1 MTTTVDRPT
10 GTAQEAT
17 APAAVDVAALGEL
30 LLGRWAEVRRQTR
43 AMLLDERLHTQE
55 NLSYQENRERVLG
68 QLHLLVEHGAM
79 SRGLPEAYGGQGDP
93 GGNVAGFEEL
103 LLGDPSLQIKAG
115 VQWGL
120 FGSAVLNLGTE
131 EHHRRWLPAIRDLRV
146 PGVFAMTEIGHG
158 SDVSSIG
165 TTATYDPAAEE
176 FEIHTP
182 FTAATKDYLGNA
194 ARHGRAAVV
203 FARLLTRGVDHG
215 VHAFY
220 VAIRGDDGAFLPGVS
235 GEDDG
240 RKGGLNGVDNG
251 RLRFDRVRV
260 PRTHLLNKYGDVAPD
275 GTYSSPI
282 ASPGRRFFTMIG
294 TLVQGRVSL
303 DGAAVVA
310 NKAALTIAI
319 RYGSERR
326 QFNASSDVREEVL
339 LDYQEH
345 QRRLLP
351 LLAETYAMDFAHQ
364 ELLAKYDDVF
374 SGRRDTDEDRQDLET
389 LAAALKALSTWSALD
404 TLQTCREACGGAGFM
419 TKNRLTSLRHDLD
432 VYATFEGDNTVL
444 LQLVAKRLLS
454 DWADELKHV
463 DVGVMAR
470 YVAGRATEATYH
482 RSGLRKL
489 GQAFRDTGDV
499 RRSVNA
505 LREESAQHALLAD
518 RVQTMVAEVAENL
531 RPTARLPRAEA
542 AALFNENQH
551 KLIAAARAH
560 AELLQWEAFT
570 RALRRV
576 EDPGT
581 RTVLTWLRDV
591 FGLRLIEK
599 NLAWYLSYGR
609 VSMRRG
615 RSLDEYVDR
624 LLSRLRPHALD
635 LVAAF
640 GLEQGHLRAEIATGV
655 EARRQEEAAAH
666 YRRLRASGDAP
677 VKETA
682 PPRESAEG
690 RRRAGRD
697 AGKDTAKDDA
707 RTGATAAGAPAPGP
721 GEPAA
726 EPAGGPGAGGRRGE
740 RRHDRR
746 RARRLE
752 LRGLKKTRRRA
763 AAEDAAA
770 QQAPARAEDDRPEER
785 EPARAGDAAGSAPQ
799 EARAGGG

>member
-1 MTTTVDRPT
+1 MTTTVDRPA
-10 GTAQEAT
+10 GAGAT
-17 APAAVDVAALGEL
+17 AGAATGAATGSTAADAVGIPAPAVDVAALGEQ
-30 LLGRWAEVRRQTR
+30 LLGRWAGVRRETR
-43 AMLLDERLHTQE
+43 RMLLDERLHQRPD
-55 NLSYQENRERVLG
+55 LAYQDQRERVLG
-68 QLHLLVEHGAM
+68 QLHLLAEHGAM
-79 SRGLPEAYGGQGDP
+79 SRGLPEEYGGHNDP
-93 GGNVAGFEEL
+93 GGNVSGFEEL
-103 LLGDPSLQIKAG
+103 LLGDPSMQIKAG

-131 EHHRRWLPAIRDLRV
+131 EHHRRWLADIRDLRI

-158 SDVSSIG
+158 SDVASIG
-165 TTATYDPAAEE
+165 TTATYDPATEE

-182 FTAATKDYLGNA
+182 FRAAWKDYLGNA
-194 ARHGRAAVV
+194 ALHGRAAVV
-203 FARLLTRGVDHG
+203 FAQLVTLGVNHG
-215 VHAFY
+215 VHAFW
-220 VAIRGDDGAFLPGVS
+220 VDLRDQDGNFLPGVG

-240 RKGGLNGVDNG
+240 HKGGLNGIDNG
-251 RLRFDRVRV
+251 RLHFDHVRV
-260 PRTHLLNKYGDVAPD
+260 PRVHLLDKYGAVAAD

-303 DGAAVVA
+303 DGAAVLA
-310 NKAALTIAI
+310 NKAALSIAV

-326 QFNASSDVREEVL
+326 QFNAASDIQEEVL
-339 LDYQEH
+339 LDYQQH

-351 LLAETYAMDFAHQ
+351 RLAETYAMHFAHQ
-364 ELLAKYDDVF
+364 ELLHKYDDVF
-374 SGRRDTDEDRQDLET
+374 SGREDTDENRQDLET

-404 TLQTCREACGGAGFM
+404 TVQECREACGGAGFL

-432 VYATFEGDNTVL
+432 IYATFEGDNTVL

-454 DWADELKHV
+454 DWADEFKQV

-505 LREESAQHALLAD
+505 LREESAQRALLTD
-518 RVQTMVAEVAENL
+518 RVETMVAEIAENL
-531 RPTARLPRAEA
+531 RPSAKLPRAEA

-551 KLIAAARAH
+551 RIIATARAH

-570 RALRRV
+570 RGLEQV

-609 VSMRRG
+609 LSMRRG
-615 RSLDEYVDR
+615 RSLDEYIDR
-624 LLSRLRPHALD
+624 LLARLRPHALD

-640 GLEQGHLRAEIATGV
+640 ELEPEHLRAEIATGI
-655 EARRQEEAAAH
+655 EAERQEEAAEH
-666 YRRLRASGDAP
+666 YRRRRASGSAP
-677 VKETA
+677 VREKA
-682 PPRESAEG
+682 PRREA
-690 RRRAGRD
+690 
-697 AGKDTAKDDA
+697 
-707 RTGATAAGAPAPGP
+707 ATSAAGAP
-721 GEPAA
+721 GEKTP
-726 EPAGGPGAGGRRGE
+726 EEQKKE
-740 RRHDRR
+740 RRTERQAERR
-746 RARRLE
+746 TERRVERKHERRLE
-752 LRGLKKTRRRA
+752 LKPRKLA
-763 AAEDAAA
+763 AK
-770 QQAPARAEDDRPEER
+770 R
-785 EPARAGDAAGSAPQ
+785 AAGSGEPAGST
-799 EARAGGG
+799 ARAAGTRAAGPGSAGAGDSGAEHAASTVGTRDA

>member
-1 MTTTVDRPT
+1 MTTTVDRPVPPP
-10 GTAQEAT
+10 TAAD
-17 APAAVDVAALGEL
+17 PAVDVAALGEL
-30 LLGRWAEVRRQTR
+30 LLGRWAGVRRETR
-43 AMLLDERLHTQE
+43 RMLLDERLHTRE
-55 NLSYQENRERVLG
+55 NLTYQDQRERVLG
-68 QLHLLVEHGAM
+68 QLHLLVEHGTM
-79 SRGLPEAYGGQGDP
+79 SRGLPEAYGGQDDP
-93 GGNVAGFEEL
+93 GGNVSGFEEL
-103 LLGDPSLQIKAG
+103 LLGDPSMQIKAG

-131 EHHRRWLPAIRDLRV
+131 EHHRRWLDGIRDLTV
-146 PGVFAMTEIGHG
+146 PGVFAMTETGHG
-158 SDVSSIG
+158 SDVASIG
-165 TTATYDPAAEE
+165 TTATYDPATEE

-182 FTAATKDYLGNA
+182 FRAAWKDYLGNA
-194 ARHGRAAVV
+194 AVHGRAAVV
-203 FARLLTRGVDHG
+203 FAQLITLGVDHG

-220 VAIRGDDGAFLPGVS
+220 VEIRDEDGNFLPGVG

-240 RKGGLNGVDNG
+240 HKGGLNGIDNG
-251 RLRFDRVRV
+251 RLHFTRVRV

-310 NKAALTIAI
+310 SKVALSIAV

-326 QFNASSDVREEVL
+326 QFNASSDVQEEVL
-339 LDYQEH
+339 LDYQQH

-351 LLAETYAMDFAHQ
+351 LLAETYAMHFAHQ
-364 ELLAKYDDVF
+364 ELLHKYDDVF
-374 SGRRDTDEDRQDLET
+374 SGREDTDENRQDLET
-389 LAAALKALSTWSALD
+389 LAAALKALSTWSALE
-404 TLQTCREACGGAGFM
+404 TLQTCREACGGAGFL
-419 TKNRLTSLRHDLD
+419 TRNRLTSLRHDLD

-454 DWADELKHV
+454 DWSNEFKNV

-505 LREESAQHALLAD
+505 LRDESAQHALLAD
-518 RVQTMVAEVAENL
+518 RVETMVAEIAEAL
-531 RPTARLPRAEA
+531 RPSAKLPRAEA
-542 AALFNENQH
+542 AALFNEHQY
-551 KLIAAARAH
+551 KLIAVARAH

-570 RALRRV
+570 RGVQQV

-609 VSMRRG
+609 LSMRRG
-615 RSLDEYVDR
+615 RSIDEYIDR
-624 LLSRLRPHALD
+624 LLARLRPHALD

-640 GLEQGHLRAEIATGV
+640 ELAPEHLRAEIATGI
-655 EARRQEEAAAH
+655 EARRQEEADEH

-677 VKETA
+677 VKERA
-682 PPRESAEG
+682 PARRSA
-690 RRRAGRD
+690 AP
-697 AGKDTAKDDA
+697 
-707 RTGATAAGAPAPGP
+707 AAGAPGEKAP
-721 GEPAA
+721 EERKKERRA
-726 EPAGGPGAGGRRGE
+726 EKQAERRTEKQAE
-740 RRHDRR
+740 RRHE
-746 RARRLE
+746 RRLE
-752 LRGLKKTRRRA
+752 LKPLKKAEKRA
-763 AAEDAAA
+763 EHRPGPEPE
-770 QQAPARAEDDRPEER
+770 QAPEQGAGPQ
-785 EPARAGDAAGSAPQ
+785 PGKRAGRKAGRRTEVRGRGADAPAGAPETAPV
-799 EARAGGG
+799 EA